1 MNEKLKKYIDYIFEN
16 APKTKEALD
25 LKEELTADLTEKY
38 NDLLAEGKSE
48 DEAYHAALSGL
59 GDINELIGRLKPSP
73 MYPSYTPEQIEKD
86 RKRTAVYTSI
96 AVALYIISPV
106 FLIGF
111 EEVLHMEYVGLFSMF
126 FLVAAAT
133 IMLIYCN
140 MTKLPNIKAENS
152 VVEDFKEWKYQSD
165 SKYQTMKA
173 INSAISSVT
182 LAVYFIYSFST
193 GAWHISWVIF
203 LIGGALKSIV
213 KSIFE
218 MTR

>member
-1 MNEKLKKYIDYIFEN
+1 
-16 APKTKEALD
+16 
-25 LKEELTADLTEKY
+25 
-38 NDLLAEGKSE
+38 
-48 DEAYHAALSGL
+48 
-59 GDINELIGRLKPSP
+59 
-73 MYPSYTPEQIEKD
+73 
-86 RKRTAVYTSI
+86 
-96 AVALYIISPV
+96 
-106 FLIGF
+106 
-111 EEVLHMEYVGLFSMF
+111 MEYVGLFSMF
-126 FLVAAAT
+126 FLAAAAT

-152 VVEDFKEWKYQSD
+152 VVEDFKEWKYQTD

>member
-1 MNEKLKKYIDYIFEN
+1 
-16 APKTKEALD
+16 
-25 LKEELTADLTEKY
+25 
-38 NDLLAEGKSE
+38 
-48 DEAYHAALSGL
+48 
-59 GDINELIGRLKPSP
+59 

-126 FLVAAAT
+126 FLAAAAT

-152 VVEDFKEWKYQSD
+152 VVEDFKEWKYQTD

-182 LAVYFIYSFST
+182 LAVYFIYRFST

>member
-1 MNEKLKKYIDYIFEN
+1 
-16 APKTKEALD
+16 
-25 LKEELTADLTEKY
+25 
-38 NDLLAEGKSE
+38 
-48 DEAYHAALSGL
+48 
-59 GDINELIGRLKPSP
+59 

-126 FLVAAAT
+126 FLAAAAT

-152 VVEDFKEWKYQSD
+152 VVEDFKEWKYQTD